1 MQFSVKAAEVSSAAL
16 VVTWQTL
23 RHVASQVHQHH
34 VTRVAGAGPDV
45 VVGAGAAVTTVL
57 VARLAAA
64 AGVGVLALG
73 TLGHAVRP
81 VTVVTTSVTVGRQ
94 L

>member
-1 MQFSVKAAEVSSAAL
+1 MQFSIEAAEVASAAL

-45 VVGAGAAVTTVL
+45 VGWAGAAVTTVL
-57 VARLAAA
+57 VARLAAV
-64 AGVGVLALG
+64 AGVRVLALW
-73 TLGHAVRP
+73 TLGHTVRP
-81 VTVVTTSVTVGRQ
+81 VAVVTTSVTVGRK